1 MNKEIEMKKHVLEML
16 KEFLM
21 GEEGSK
27 FKPKAISVEMMGK
40 PKMED
45 EESEEHE
52 AAEEEM
58 EESAADEYADKMN
71 AADAGMSEEDW
82 EGSEGDE
89 KTDEEMAKKKMSL
102 KEFLASQSKY

>member
-1 MNKEIEMKKHVLEML
+1 MNKEIEMKQHVLEML
-16 KEFLM
+16 KSFLM

-40 PKMED
+40 PKMMDED
-45 EESEEHE
+45 EDHE

-58 EESAADEYADKMN
+58 EESAADEYADKQN

-89 KTDEEMAKKKMSL
+89 AADEKMGKKRMSL
-102 KEFLASQSKY
+102 KDFLASKS